1 MSLYSQLDRLASDLE
16 TVKKQLHA
24 VANTNQLQ
32 RSSVEAGSLDFN
44 DEDGNLKAI
53 IGLQHDGATTVNV
66 VNGPKPAAPA
76 GITADV
82 DNGRIIIRWDGTF
95 AGDLIAPT
103 DWARTEIY
111 AQEGGFVVPT
121 SDNARG
127 SFVSA
132 AGGELTI
139 GVTRGTWTVCVAAWS
154 QAGRQS
160 EMSAPITVEV
170 PGFGDLVQEAID
182 KAEALIE
189 EARTTLEAGQA
200 ELTDKLGD
208 LTTDLTDLG
217 YDIDLVQLAQT
228 QLTEDVT
235 AAITSANSKNTITR
249 STENPPASYT
259 GRVDDLWWK
268 MTSMGA
274 DGRVLGQYRW
284 TGTAWLEE
292 KIDSAVLA
300 YVDAAKITTGF
311 LDVATLIRAAAI
323 TVDKL
328 LVGGSRNLLPNGDLD
343 KGSAVGWPVA
353 GSGDAGPVYDTTD
366 KPEGKIAR
374 VSYHTISTQQGSS
387 FGRFSVAGMETL
399 VMEAWVKADK
409 PGSIIYVEVRDQDGS
424 HISTASRS
432 TWGTDGGWQGD
443 TAAYA
448 YPFGRMEV
456 PTTWTKFR
464 STIKLGAETSEV
476 YVGSMYFNHSSG
488 TERDATVSYAGLSL
502 RPMVGGTLIEPGG
515 IQTPH
520 LAADVLE
527 VENLKAG
534 SGQLNEAVITKLFSD
549 VVVARMAQAEEF
561 IGENAILTG
570 AVTAPKITASE
581 ELWAKLAQFVTV
593 YAEMVDADVFNGR
606 VFRGSTFLT
615 TNESSWSDRGMFL
628 LDDEGN
634 PRIQAPTDGSDF
646 TVNAEIVAK
655 SLTAA
660 GRASFLA
667 ENNRLEPGAGL
678 VLAAG
683 VGDPPS
689 PPVVSN
695 HYKQI
700 TPPALVEGESVSG
713 LAYGGGLFW
722 RAIDAGSGNNPLDR
736 IEGIDQNGVIQ
747 RTIPLVNFWA
757 RNGLAVIGDE
767 LFALGIRDDRPE
779 NVRNQ
784 ERWVRVFGL
793 DGTYKR
799 QWEYPNYGTGTYQ
812 PGIGS
817 TPAGNVSIAQCWVD
831 GKLSWRTFSPTGTFI
846 NITTRDAPVKSDAVG
861 IYGGTADFGA
871 ARTVFAKGSTPG
883 TNRQFTVY
891 GTNGNDYFPE
901 QSWYSPGRGD
911 VRGLAWDGEKFY
923 SIDPA
928 GVITEYGSLNMG
940 DDSANW
946 WTTYRWVGSS
956 GKTTRIAPPAR
967 FAWARRSRLRVSAP
981 NLPQGVTTI
990 EPSLAFKTTTPT
1002 RSEFRSPA
1010 WAAGATPSTVNY
1022 EVLPTSWQS
1031 GSAPGD
1037 INNFPN
1043 STPSSVKASTGLFE
1057 VKGDGSGRWG
1067 PLTFNPDGSMSS
1079 SAVPAWVP
1087 ITAFASGFSAGSF
1100 GFAPAYRVWPDGK
1113 VEWRGTVEGNVTAY
1127 SHDAFTIPSAALP
1140 TQAVQGEVATSA
1152 GTGAAPALT
1161 RCEFRP
1167 ESAATKFRVYQGG
1180 TNRSWFSLDQ
1190 NWYYKS

>member
-32 RSSVEAGSLDFN
+32 RTSVEGGAIEFN

-53 IGLQHDGATTVNV
+53 MGGQEDGGYTTVV
-66 VNGPKPAAPA
+66 VSGPVPPVPTNY
-76 GITADV
+76 GVDV
-82 DNGRIIIRWDGTF
+82 DFGKAVVHWS
-95 AGDLIAPT
+95 GDFENALVAPS
-103 DWARTEIY
+103 DWSRTEVY
-111 AQEGGFVVPT
+111 AQPGAFVSP
-121 SDNARG
+121 SREYARG
-127 SFVSA
+127 SMVA
-132 AGGELTI
+132 ASGGSVTI
-139 GVTRGTWTVCVAAWS
+139 GLTKGQWTFCLVAWS
-154 QAGRQS
+154 QAGR
-160 EMSAPITVEV
+160 MSAMSTPVTVDI
-170 PGFGDLVQEAID
+170 PGYGDIVLAEIDAAETAIKNAGEMLVDGQQTLADKLANMGEGMDPEQIAQDIATARQEAID
-182 KAEALIE
+182 AALE
-189 EARTTLEAGQA
+189 EINAVEGS
-200 ELTDKLGD
+200 LTSLIGD
-208 LTTDLTDLG
+208 
-217 YDIDLVQLAQT
+217 
-228 QLTEDVT
+228 
-235 AAITSANSKNTITR
+235 KNTTTW
-249 STENPPASYT
+249 STSNPPTEYAGVVGYT
-259 GRVDDLWWK
+259 WIKLTSLGSGGREIE
-268 MTSMGA
+268 
-274 DGRVLGQYRW
+274 RRRW
-284 TGTAWLEE
+284 SGTAWVVH
-292 KIDSAVLA
+292 KVDGAVLSN
-300 YVDAAKITTGF
+300 VDASTITAGF
-311 LDVATLIRAAAI
+311 LDVANRIRSGSIFA
-323 TVDKL
+323 DKL
-328 LVGGSRNLLPNGDLD
+328 LIGSGGNLIPNPDFSTGWGRLLSVVPGEGKDGSNLVRISASTSTSGGYSGGTSGLDPLHAKVTGGSFYRVSAWVRSDIEIPPN
-343 KGSAVGWPVA
+343 SASLYVRAFTPQDGIDNSFSWASPTTLGNRDAIPANTWSLV
-353 GSGDAGPVYDTTD
+353 SGIVEM
-366 KPEGKIAR
+366 PEGAIEA
-374 VSYHTISTQQGSS
+374 
-387 FGRFSVAGMETL
+387 TL
-399 VMEAWVKADK
+399 GLYSRYTFDHVMEYCL
-409 PGSIIYVEVRDQDGS
+409 PSIQS
-424 HISTASRS
+424 A
-432 TWGTDGGWQGD
+432 TD
-443 TAAYA
+443 
-448 YPFGRMEV
+448 
-456 PTTWTKFR
+456 
-464 STIKLGAETSEV
+464 
-476 YVGSMYFNHSSG
+476 
-488 TERDATVSYAGLSL
+488 
-502 RPMVGGTLIEPGG
+502 GTLITPGG
-515 IQTPH
+515 VQTPH

-527 VENLKAG
+527 VGNLKAG
-534 SGQLNEAVITKLFSD
+534 TAEIAEAVVKKLFAE
-549 VVVARMAQAEEF
+549 VVVAEMVQAQEF

-660 GRASFLA
+660 GRASFLS

-713 LAYGGGLFW
+713 LAFGDGLFW

-736 IEGIDQNGVIQ
+736 IEGIDRDGVIQ

-871 ARTVFAKGSTPG
+871 NRTVFAKGFTPG

-911 VRGLAWDGEKFY
+911 VKGLAWDGEKFY

-946 WTTYRWVGSS
+946 WATYRWVGSS

-1031 GSAPGD
+1031 GAAPGD

-1057 VKGDGSGRWG
+1057 VRGDGSGRWG

-1087 ITAFASGFSAGSF
+1087 ITEFASGFSAGSF

-1140 TQAVQGEVATSA
+1140 TQSVQGEVATSA

-1167 ESAATKFRVYQGG
+1167 ESATTKFRVYQGG

>member
-16 TVKKQLHA
+16 AVKTQLNA

-32 RSSVEAGSLDFN
+32 RTSVEGGAIEFN
-44 DEDGNLKAI
+44 DEDGNLMASMGGQDDGSNTI
-53 IGLQHDGATTVNV
+53 RHVDGPTPPVPSGLSAHVDGPIVQV
-66 VNGPKPAAPA
+66 S
-76 GITADV
+76 
-82 DNGRIIIRWDGTF
+82 WDGTF
-95 AGDLIAPT
+95 EDADTATWDWSHLEVVVVGPSNEQLTATINDVTGASTSVAATVSGEWTVVARSVSRAEKRSLDGDAGTVDVELVGLTGAINDAIGSANGKNTVTYAEVAPT
-103 DWARTEIY
+103 PADEGVLGDTWFVNQVNTETGTMLITEQWQY
-111 AQEGGFVVPT
+111 VTEWVQTELNHQVIATVDLGKATV
-121 SDNARG
+121 
-127 SFVSA
+127 
-132 AGGELTI
+132 GELDGIRIMGQTI
-139 GVTRGTWTVCVAAWS
+139 HG
-154 QAGRQS
+154 
-160 EMSAPITVEV
+160 E
-170 PGFGDLVQEAID
+170 
-182 KAEALIE
+182 
-189 EARTTLEAGQA
+189 
-200 ELTDKLGD
+200 
-208 LTTDLTDLG
+208 
-217 YDIDLVQLAQT
+217 QL
-228 QLTEDVT
+228 
-235 AAITSANSKNTITR
+235 
-249 STENPPASYT
+249 
-259 GRVDDLWWK
+259 
-268 MTSMGA
+268 
-274 DGRVLGQYRW
+274 
-284 TGTAWLEE
+284 
-292 KIDSAVLA
+292 
-300 YVDAAKITTGF
+300 
-311 LDVATLIRAAAI
+311 
-323 TVDKL
+323 
-328 LVGGSRNLLPNGDLD
+328 
-343 KGSAVGWPVA
+343 
-353 GSGDAGPVYDTTD
+353 SGDAID
-366 KPEGKIAR
+366 GKVITGANIRTSGSGAR
-374 VSYHTISTQQGSS
+374 VQMDVGGLRVFDAS
-387 FGRFSVAGMETL
+387 
-399 VMEAWVKADK
+399 D
-409 PGSIIYVEVRDQDGS
+409 DQVVQLPSDG
-424 HISTASRS
+424 
-432 TWGTDGGWQGD
+432 
-443 TAAYA
+443 TAA
-448 YPFGRMEV
+448 
-456 PTTWTKFR
+456 T
-464 STIKLGAETSEV
+464 
-476 YVGSMYFNHSSG
+476 
-488 TERDATVSYAGLSL
+488 
-502 RPMVGGTLIEPGG
+502 
-515 IQTPH
+515 
-520 LAADVLE
+520 
-527 VENLKAG
+527 
-534 SGQLNEAVITKLFSD
+534 
-549 VVVARMAQAEEF
+549 
-561 IGENAILTG
+561 
-570 AVTAPKITASE
+570 
-581 ELWAKLAQFVTV
+581 
-593 YAEMVDADVFNGR
+593 FNGE
-606 VFRGSTFLT
+606 L
-615 TNESSWSDRGMFL
+615 
-628 LDDEGN
+628 
-634 PRIQAPTDGSDF
+634 
-646 TVNAEIVAK
+646 VAK
-655 SLTAA
+655 SLTST

-722 RAIDAGSGNNPLDR
+722 RAIDAGSGNNSNDR
-736 IEGIDQNGVIQ
+736 IEGIDRNGVTQ

-871 ARTVFAKGSTPG
+871 TRTVFAKGFAPG

-891 GTNGNDYFPE
+891 GANGNDYYPE

-911 VRGLAWDGEKFY
+911 VKGLAWDGEKFY

-946 WTTYRWVGSS
+946 WATYRWVGSG

-1031 GSAPGD
+1031 GAAPGD

-1057 VKGDGSGRWG
+1057 VRGDGSGRWG

-1167 ESAATKFRVYQGG
+1167 ESATTKFRVYQGG